1 MIKNTSLCV
10 LGLLFLGMLCM
21 PVAAAG
27 TGDHQGYWSFCIL
40 KTILG
45 PSDVKLNGIGSSED
59 RNFQKVYVS
68 DSLDQ
73 VEVQFNVTCGV
84 DTTLIITKD
93 YITGLQGVY
102 PGKEPT
108 LFAVG
113 SVWLYDVD
121 AGALERN
128 AFHDFTGALMS
139 YFTTHEH
146 LKKRGLLHDSIGKT
160 FRIGTGDPYERYV
173 TS

>member
-10 LGLLFLGMLCM
+10 LGLLLLGMLCV
-21 PVAAAG
+21 PVAAAV

-40 KTILG
+40 DGIMG
-45 PSDVKLNGIGSSED
+45 PNDVKLNGIGESED

-84 DTTLIITKD
+84 DTTLVITKD
-93 YITGLQGVY
+93 YITGLQGLY
-102 PGKEPT
+102 PGNEPT
-108 LFAVG
+108 LFPEG
-113 SVWLYDVD
+113 SIWMYDVD
-121 AGALERN
+121 AGGLDRD
-128 AFHDFTGALMS
+128 AFRDYRGVLMS
-139 YFTTHEH
+139 YFTLHEH
-146 LKKRGLLHDSIGKT
+146 LKKRGLLHESIGET
-160 FRIGTGDPYERYV
+160 FRINTGDPYERYV